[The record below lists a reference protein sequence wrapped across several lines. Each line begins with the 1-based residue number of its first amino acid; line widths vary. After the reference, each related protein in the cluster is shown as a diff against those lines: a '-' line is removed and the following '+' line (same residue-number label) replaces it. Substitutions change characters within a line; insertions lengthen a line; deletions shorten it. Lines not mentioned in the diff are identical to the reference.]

1 MPLRCGS
8 KERLTREINTWDHRA
23 EQLKLQEQAGQSG
36 ARLNSREARRRADHL
51 QARLKNRLE
60 ALTREAQL
68 SPLPPV
74 VQGGALVVPRGLLR
88 QCQGAATLSVTRNEI
103 LYSLNRP
110 EDYILGIVEFLDG
123 GEHRVRYVREPFQ
136 REPDFGATSVN
147 YDFAQLLARGEAPR

>member
-1 MPLRCGS
+1 M
-8 KERLTREINTWDHRA
+8 
-23 EQLKLQEQAGQSG
+23 
-36 ARLNSREARRRADHL
+36 EARRRADHL

-74 VQGGALVVPRGLLR
+74 VLGGALVVPRGLLR
-88 QCQGAATLSVTRNEI
+88 QCQGAAPAPAVSTADTQAAATLSVTRNEI

-110 EDYILGIVEFLDG
+110 EDYIPGIVEFLDG
-123 GEHRVRYVREPFQ
+123 GEHRVRYVRAPFQ

-147 YDFAQLLARGEAPR
+147 YDFA

>member
-1 MPLRCGS
+1 MPLRYGS
-8 KERLTREINTWDHRA
+8 KERLTKEINTWDHRA
-23 EQLKLQEQAGQSG
+23 EQLKLQEQGGQSG

-51 QARLKNRLE
+51 QARFKNRLE
-60 ALTREAQL
+60 TLTREAQL

-74 VQGGALVVPRGLLR
+74 VQGAAPAPAVSTADT
-88 QCQGAATLSVTRNEI
+88 QAAATLSVTRNEI

-110 EDYILGIVEFLDG
+110 EDYILGIVEFLDD

-147 YDFAQLLARGEAPR
+147 YDFAQLLARGEAPG